1 LPSLKRCS
9 SQARISTEPIRTVTT
24 GQSAQHRRGAVLV
37 WTLAKQTHAVVSL
50 GRVITKQGASDTM
63 DDTKTLTSHLKG

>member
-1 LPSLKRCS
+1 
-9 SQARISTEPIRTVTT
+9 VTT